1 MLASED
7 WMFPCM
13 YKKLSGMDCPGC
25 GFQRSLERLIN
36 GDLSNSF
43 DYYPPLIPV
52 LIMCLFLVAHLV
64 YNFRNGAGILKWM
77 FIVNS
82 VIITVNYIF
91 KFI

>member
-1 MLASED
+1 MLVSEG
-7 WMFPCM
+7 WMLPCM
-13 YKKLSGMDCPGC
+13 YKKMSGIDCPGC
-25 GFQRSLERLIN
+25 GFQRSFERLMS

-52 LIMCLFLVAHLV
+52 LIMCLFLVAHLI
-64 YNFRNGAGILKWM
+64 YNFRIGASILKWM

-82 VIITVNYIF
+82 ILITVNYIF